1 MQLISK
7 TEDNEKT
14 IKFTVDE
21 YEHLLKIL
29 DLCTPPEHRNYLF
42 KVMAEMFNDLYDM
55 DLL

>member
-14 IKFTVDE
+14 IKFTVEE

-29 DLCTPPEHRNYLF
+29 DLCIPPEHRNYLF
-42 KVMAEMFNDLYDM
+42 KVMSEMFNDLYDM

>member
-14 IKFTVDE
+14 IKFTVEE
-21 YEHLLKIL
+21 YENLLKIL
-29 DLCTPPEHRNYLF
+29 DLCTPPEHRDYLYE
-42 KVMAEMFNDLYDM
+42 VMSKMFNELYDM

>member
-29 DLCTPPEHRNYLF
+29 DLCIPPEHRNYFFL
-42 KVMAEMFNDLYDM
+42 VMSKMHNDLYDM
-55 DLL
+55 DMV